1 MSDLQSWASDLS
13 KEPGYAGMLGS
24 LLSLRWMPGMSWKQ
38 KAFSL
43 AGGFAVA
50 WYLVPFALE
59 SLAITSK
66 SAPTAFGFLGG
77 FIGLNL
83 LSKMWTYVAET
94 TFGELLSK
102 FWSKSP

>member
-1 MSDLQSWASDLS
+1 MSDFQSWVSDLS
-13 KEPGYAGMLGS
+13 KEPGFAGMLGS

-59 SLAITSK
+59 SLTITSK

-83 LSKMWTYVAET
+83 LGKMWTYVAET

>member
-1 MSDLQSWASDLS
+1 MSDFQGWVSDLS
-13 KEPGYAGMLGS
+13 KEPGFAGALGS
-24 LLSLRWMPGMSWKQ
+24 LLSLKWMPGMSWKQ

-50 WYLVPFALE
+50 YYLVPFFLE
-59 SLAITSK
+59 SMAVTAK

-83 LSKMWTYVAET
+83 LGKIYQWVAET

>member
-1 MSDLQSWASDLS
+1 MSDFQGWVSDLS
-13 KEPGYAGMLGS
+13 KEPGFAGALGS
-24 LLSLRWMPGMSWKQ
+24 LLSLKWMHGMSWKQ

-50 WYLVPFALE
+50 YYLVPFFLE
-59 SLAITSK
+59 SMAVTAK

-83 LSKMWTYVAET
+83 LGKIYAWVAET